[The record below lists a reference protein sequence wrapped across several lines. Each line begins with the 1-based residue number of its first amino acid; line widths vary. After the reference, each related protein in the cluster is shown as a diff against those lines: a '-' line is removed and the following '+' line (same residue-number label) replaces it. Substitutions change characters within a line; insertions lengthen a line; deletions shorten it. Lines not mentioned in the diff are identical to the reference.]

1 MSNGITGNGNAVNLI
16 PNSEN
21 KNKLNNLVYHLNNTK
36 SNSLKKLYNNKKK
49 NNLVDD
55 KLRNSTYQE
64 VPLLSK
70 T

>member
-1 MSNGITGNGNAVNLI
+1 MSNGLTGNGSAVNLI
-16 PNSEN
+16 PNN
-21 KNKLNNLVYHLNNTK
+21 DKNKLNNLVYHLNNTK

>member
-1 MSNGITGNGNAVNLI
+1 MCNGITGNGNAVNLI

-21 KNKLNNLVYHLNNTK
+21 KNKLNNLVYQNNTK
-36 SNSLKKLYNNKKK
+36 SNSLKKLYNSKKK

-64 VPLLSK
+64 VPLLTK